1 MAPKETRMSAL
12 FKAHLA
18 LAAVALI
25 YGANYLIAKTVMPNP
40 IGPNSFILLRVLG
53 ACICFWFIAARKI
66 QIPKKEDLGR
76 FILCGLTG
84 VAINQLLFFN
94 GLSLTSPINSSII
107 MTSNPIMVMLISA
120 LIYKQAITTKKA
132 VGLALGAIGAISLLL
147 LSTGDHSKL
156 SNPLGDLC
164 ILINSMSYAFYLV
177 LVKPLMKKY
186 SPLTVVTWVFSVG
199 LIAVSPFGG
208 LGITDIAWSS
218 LDVYQWLAVGY
229 VILFVTFL
237 TYLLNILALQHTTAT
252 TASAYIYFQPLLAI
266 FFSYLF
272 TQLTGTDYV
281 SDFTLMK
288 MACGV
293 CIIVGVYMVSERQ
306 TLEKTL

>member
-1 MAPKETRMSAL
+1 MSAL

-25 YGANYLIAKTVMPNP
+25 YGANYLIAKTVMPDP

-53 ACICFWFIAARKI
+53 ACICFWLITARKI
-66 QIPKKEDLGR
+66 QLPKKEDIGR
-76 FILCGLTG
+76 FVLCGLTG

-107 MTSNPIMVMLISA
+107 MTSNPIMVMLISS
-120 LIYKQAITTKKA
+120 LLYKQKITSKKA
-132 VGLALGAIGAISLLL
+132 SGLILGAIGAISLLL

-156 SNPLGDLC
+156 SDPLGDLC

-186 SPLTVVTWVFSVG
+186 SPLTVITWVFTVG

-208 LGITDIAWSS
+208 LGISEIAWSS
-218 LDVYQWLAVGY
+218 LDTYQWLAVGY

-237 TYLLNILALQHTTAT
+237 TYLLNILALQHTSAT

-266 FFSYLF
+266 VFSYLF
-272 TQLTGTDYV
+272 TLLTAKDYV
-281 SDFTLMK
+281 SDFTWMK
-288 MACGV
+288 MLCGG
-293 CIIVGVYMVSERQ
+293 CIIVGVYLVSERQ
-306 TLEKTL
+306 PLEKTL